1 MYGFDKLFGKYIQS
15 KGHIHEDEFA
25 SAYDTWY
32 NLFDNELNDSP
43 KNVIEKM
50 SDEQLISEL
59 REECSLGSPSYAVM
73 DALERRSPEKL
84 LTALLYDENKD
95 VVYCAAE
102 LLSNADKT
110 TVEAFVNLLARTDDD
125 ELFELI
131 VTELK
136 YKANAAK
143 NFLFD
148 IEKDAD
154 LRLKSAIA
162 EILVCSDKDERT
174 FSLLKELFASGENL
188 PLCCGLFAAY
198 GDERAAAMLYRALDT
213 ASYADYIEIRN
224 AIESLG
230 GVVDDQLRDFTDD
243 EEYKAIKGGA
253 KCSEK
258 Q

>member
-25 SAYDTWY
+25 SVYDTWY
-32 NLFDNELNDSP
+32 NLFYNELNDSP

-73 DALERRSPEKL
+73 DALEHRSPEKL
-84 LTALLYDENKD
+84 LTSLLYDENKD

-110 TVEAFVNLLARTDDD
+110 PVEAFVNLLARTDDD

-162 EILVCSDKDERT
+162 EILVCADKDERT